1 MVVAPGGLLALVWA
15 VPARRDRGLGDMG
28 RGRPYQA
35 VLGSCGSP
43 TLSYGEAAWKEP
55 SNSTGGGG
63 SGEDTQSCHT
73 PRASEPSLRG
83 LSRLWAPEWLLISAQ
98 VTVSG
103 M

>member
-55 SNSTGGGG
+55 SNSTGGGVPGRTPSPATPHGPQSLPCVVSLG
-63 SGEDTQSCHT
+63 SG
-73 PRASEPSLRG
+73 R
-83 LSRLWAPEWLLISAQ
+83 LSGS
-98 VTVSG
+98 
-103 M
+103 